1 MSTLSV
7 SVPDELKEK
16 MDELEEVNWSAVA
29 RKAFETKVQQV
40 EFLKK
45 IALKS
50 TLTEKDATE
59 ISTKINLAIAKKFK
73 EM

>member
-1 MSTLSV
+1 MSTLSL

-29 RKAFETKVQQV
+29 RKAFEIKVQQV

-45 IALKS
+45 ISLKS
-50 TLTEKDATE
+50 SLTEKDANE

-73 EM
+73 GM